1 MSKILS
7 ICRSMRGLIIYY
19 ICGIFNKIVT
29 ERIKLNC
36 KNNFFTL
43 FRPKCKIIS
52 FSKIKIKTDG
62 YIYIRYFKNN

>member
-19 ICGIFNKIVT
+19 ICGIFNEIVT

-36 KNNFFTL
+36 KNKNFTL

-52 FSKIKIKTDG
+52 FSKIKQKIKTDG
-62 YIYIRYFKNN
+62 YIYIYIYI